1 MSFPPTS
8 NAAHPSIETTP
19 PTSPATSTS
28 AQQQSIIR
36 GPPRYQ
42 KRKASIPQNGK
53 RVRTHQTAYR
63 AEYENTKLTL
73 VPQLERHNR
82 PGGNSRHVRSG
93 MVLFAQGREPSVC
106 FPHPT
111 GARNCDGFKLTR
123 LQPSLWRS
131 SIILSIVSCYL
142 MWAITF
148 LAQLH
153 PLIEPRR
160 SDLRKEFIH
169 H

>member
-1 MSFPPTS
+1 
-8 NAAHPSIETTP
+8 
-19 PTSPATSTS
+19 
-28 AQQQSIIR
+28 
-36 GPPRYQ
+36 
-42 KRKASIPQNGK
+42 
-53 RVRTHQTAYR
+53 
-63 AEYENTKLTL
+63 
-73 VPQLERHNR
+73 
-82 PGGNSRHVRSG
+82 
-93 MVLFAQGREPSVC
+93 MVLFAQGRESSVC